1 MMSTQSA
8 LRTEPQRHP
17 IGRGWLW
24 IRSGFD
30 IFNKG
35 MGLSVAMLLLWLGVG
50 LLIEQLPAGG
60 FISQLLYMVWMAGWM
75 VVAKGGDEQGRLT
88 FSDLFAGFRHRL
100 TPLIM
105 GGLFALGLFT
115 LIAMLCFGL
124 LSLWGLSDLFSQDPE
139 QLSLTVEQARG
150 VLLCVLLGMLLLV
163 PVLMAVT
170 FAPAL
175 IYFHDVGAWQAA
187 KLSFIGC
194 QRNMWP
200 FLWWGLLGCVML
212 LLGTL
217 LMLIGLLVVLP
228 ALNYSIYMA
237 YKDIFLIEQ
246 EGEEQVVLTGFE
258 A

>member
-1 MMSTQSA
+1 MNSNRA
-8 LRTEPQRHP
+8 LRVEPQRHP
-17 IGRGWLW
+17 LGRGWLW

-35 MGLSVAMLLLWLGVG
+35 MGPSVAMLLLWLGIG

-100 TPLIM
+100 TLLVM
-105 GGLFALGLFT
+105 GGLLTLGLFT
-115 LIAMLCFGL
+115 LVVMLCLGL
-124 LSLWGLSDLFSQDPE
+124 LSLWGLEDIFSQDPE
-139 QLSLTVEQARG
+139 QLTLTVEQARG
-150 VLLCVLLGMLLLV
+150 VLLCLLVGMALLV

-175 IYFHDVGAWQAA
+175 IYFHDVSVWQAA
-187 KLSFIGC
+187 RLSFQGC
-194 QRNMWP
+194 LRNMWP
-200 FLWWGLLGCVML
+200 FLWWGLLGCAML

-237 YKDIFLIEQ
+237 YQDIFLAPRE
-246 EGEEQVVLTGFE
+246 EGEPLPMTGFE